1 MSRVQQHAILCASGR
16 THQDPRTHMPIG
28 GKLGALRAYAKYLDG
43 QWPAKPRNPSAC
55 GPHSVEVMRVMVAT
69 ELP

>member
-1 MSRVQQHAILCASGR
+1 MSRPQDHAIICASGR

-28 GKLGALRAYAKYLDG
+28 GSLQALRAYAQYLDG
-43 QWPAKPRNPSAC
+43 QSPRRKREPSAC
-55 GPHSVEVMRVMVAT
+55 GPHRVEEMRVMVAT